1 MQTYLPTTD
10 LLFRKMLTAPDS
22 LHILKAFVKDL
33 LGIEFQSLK
42 PRETYHIETYK
53 HFYEKNKRAGVFHT
67 EVDILAVAEDGSHTT
82 IECQVRSHPHFIERV
97 TYYLAEA
104 FRASYGNL
112 TATGD
117 KKDNHYSS
125 LRPAYGINIM
135 DFHLFDENQKALKR
149 FHLLDEETH
158 APLYLEKNKE
168 LLILCFLS
176 LVNENIEAHS
186 PAWHWQ
192 YFLATGEVT
201 DSAPDYIKEAKVK
214 TDFANLKREEQKMI
228 MDIEK
233 AKAIHGAELSGARLE
248 GRQEGR
254 KEGLQ
259 LGREEGEKGKERELA
274 LKFLKIGNTL
284 EQVSEVTGLDIETLK
299 KLEREQE

>member
-1 MQTYLPTTD
+1 M
-10 LLFRKMLTAPDS
+10 
-22 LHILKAFVKDL
+22 
-33 LGIEFQSLK
+33 
-42 PRETYHIETYK
+42 
-53 HFYEKNKRAGVFHT
+53 
-67 EVDILAVAEDGSHTT
+67 
-82 IECQVRSHPHFIERV
+82 
-97 TYYLAEA
+97 
-104 FRASYGNL
+104 
-112 TATGD
+112 
-117 KKDNHYSS
+117 
-125 LRPAYGINIM
+125 
-135 DFHLFDENQKALKR
+135 
-149 FHLLDEETH
+149 
-158 APLYLEKNKE
+158 YLEKNKE

-248 GRQEGR
+248 GRQEG
-254 KEGLQ
+254 LQ

>member
-1 MQTYLPTTD
+1 
-10 LLFRKMLTAPDS
+10 
-22 LHILKAFVKDL
+22 
-33 LGIEFQSLK
+33 
-42 PRETYHIETYK
+42 
-53 HFYEKNKRAGVFHT
+53 
-67 EVDILAVAEDGSHTT
+67 
-82 IECQVRSHPHFIERV
+82 
-97 TYYLAEA
+97 
-104 FRASYGNL
+104 
-112 TATGD
+112 
-117 KKDNHYSS
+117 
-125 LRPAYGINIM
+125 M

-176 LVNENIEAHS
+176 LVNENIEVHS

-214 TDFANLKREEQKMI
+214 TDFVNLKKEEQKMI

-248 GRQEGR
+248 G
-254 KEGLQ
+254 LQ
-259 LGREEGEKGKERELA
+259 KGREEAKCELA